1 MAGFSGATGV
11 PLKQMQDAI
20 AQSTAKLKRISVTGV
35 NSTNFM
41 VTGIMAA
48 NGITPSKVLGVYI
61 NSDSGFSQQ
70 PISIMYNNIGADN
83 LYIRTATAP
92 TSGTLNI
99 TVAYLE

>member
-1 MAGFSGATGV
+1 
-11 PLKQMQDAI
+11 
-20 AQSTAKLKRISVTGV
+20 
-35 NSTNFM
+35 M
-41 VTGIMAA
+41 VTGFMAA

-70 PISIMYNNIGADN
+70 PISVFYNNIAADN

-99 TVAYLE
+99 TVMYLD